1 MHAKRRN
8 VPKGLA
14 LTLLRVALAP
24 DGANATLGD
33 ASGYEYVAEI
43 HTILKYLNLL
53 DFQRAHPC
61 HAWAFRLGVVT
72 NCAQDKRRAWAR
84 IRRLTRPKTIKTR
97 SWRANGN

>member
-14 LTLLRVALAP
+14 LTTFGVALAP
-24 DGANATLGD
+24 TAQTRPSAR

-61 HAWAFRLGVVT
+61 HAWAFWLGVVT
-72 NCAQDKRRAWAR
+72 NCAQDKRRA
-84 IRRLTRPKTIKTR
+84 
-97 SWRANGN
+97 